1 MLAALGGSVNVALRD
16 AMSGAGVTRSRLARI
31 VGVDEK
37 TVDRWLASEARVP
50 RAPAR
55 AAVVEAL
62 GVSAEM
68 LWPRAVRAAIKTGAD
83 REILAA
89 YPYRN
94 ACPPTVWSSLLDGA
108 QKDIFFAGY
117 TSYFLWQEQPR
128 AAERLRAKAAAGCR
142 IRFLLGDPESE
153 VTRRR
158 EAVEDAVLSV
168 STRIRITL
176 EQLRKLG
183 PLPGLEAR
191 FSDGHISLSVFAFDD
206 EALVTPHIADLL
218 GHESPML
225 HLRRLQP
232 DGLFDRFAQHAEA
245 LWAGGRPVPDVGG
258 GS

>member
-1 MLAALGGSVNVALRD
+1 MLRD
-16 AMSGAGVTRSRLARI
+16 AMARRGVTRDELARR
-31 VGVDEK
+31 VGVDVK
-37 TVDRWLASEARVP
+37 TVDRWVDPPSRTPHPPRRV
-50 RAPAR
+50 
-55 AAVVEAL
+55 AVAEVL
-62 GVSAEM
+62 GVDPEM

-108 QKDIFFAGY
+108 ERDIVFAGY

-176 EQLRKLG
+176 EQLGKLG

-191 FSDGHISLSVFAFDD
+191 FSDGHISLSVFSFDE

-232 DGLFDRFAQHAEA
+232 DGLFDRFAHHVDA
-245 LWAGGRPVPDVGG
+245 LWESGREVPSVGG

>member
-1 MLAALGGSVNVALRD
+1 MLRD
-16 AMSGAGVTRSRLARI
+16 AMARRGVTRTELARI
-31 VGVDEK
+31 VGVDVK
-37 TVDRWLASEARVP
+37 TVDRWVDPPSRTPHSP
-50 RAPAR
+50 RR
-55 AAVVEAL
+55 AAVAEVL
-62 GVSAEM
+62 GVDPGM

-108 QKDIFFAGY
+108 QRDIVFAGY

-128 AAERLRAKAAAGCR
+128 AAERLRVKAEAGCR

-158 EAVEDAVLSV
+158 EEVEDVPLTV

-176 EQLRKLG
+176 DQLRKLG

-191 FSDGHISLSVFAFDD
+191 FSEGHISLSVFRFDD
-206 EALVTPHIADLL
+206 EALVTPHIADQL
-218 GHESPML
+218 GHESPL
-225 HLRRLQP
+225 LQLRRLQP
-232 DGLFDRFAQHAEA
+232 DGLFDRFAQHAET
-245 LWAGGRPVPDVGG
+245 LWAAGRPVPDVGG

>member
-1 MLAALGGSVNVALRD
+1 VNVALRD
-16 AMSGAGVTRSRLARI
+16 ALSHAGVTRDELARI
-31 VGVDEK
+31 VGVDPK
-37 TVDRWLASEARVP
+37 TVDRWLGSDM
-50 RAPAR
+50 RAPHAGTR
-55 AAVVEAL
+55 AKVASAL

-94 ACPPTVWSSLLDGA
+94 ACPPTVWSSLLGGA
-108 QKDIFFAGY
+108 QRDVLFAGY

-128 AAERLRAKAAAGCR
+128 AAERLRAKAEAGVR

-158 EAVEDAVLSV
+158 EQVEDAVLSV

-191 FSDGHISLSVFAFDD
+191 FSDGHISLSVFAFDG
-206 EALVTPHIADLL
+206 EALVTPHIADQL

-225 HLRRLQP
+225 HLRRLQA
-232 DGLFDRFAQHAEA
+232 DGLYDRFMQHAET